1 MSFNR
6 LDPSDFVVSTDAI
19 SSTLFS
25 NNSPSLTSAFTSS
38 AQVASSTG
46 NYYVNVYNAATT
58 QSIQFAIA
66 YGNEVGSGS
75 LVYNTAVDGKSP
87 TGTIWG
93 QWQDLVLGDENT
105 RFVFG
110 NVTSSEFFALPMERA
125 RYKDSLFLGSLTLSL
140 SGSSGS
146 IQLTDNSNY
155 VTAVSFCEA
164 GRVFQLITGSAG
176 IRATINQ
183 PRNTVD
189 GYSAN
194 SGSYGWLLPDIGTIL
209 LNPMALADFAV
220 SGGIGLAYSGS
231 YAWSNQVKVSTGS
244 QTPVTSANISLFNA
258 ITRSMAQIA
267 SNAGDFYLN
276 AQESITSDFIFVRP
290 RSSEFNYSENPSFIS
305 GSTGEVL
312 YPSFI
317 NNPQTYITT
326 VGLYNDNNELLAVAK
341 LSRPLP
347 KDFTKEALIRVKL
360 DF

>member
-25 NNSPSLTSAFTSS
+25 NNSPSLTSIFTSS
-38 AQVASSTG
+38 VQVASSAG
-46 NYYVNVYNAATT
+46 NYYINAYNSTT
-58 QSIQFAIA
+58 TASIQFAIA

-75 LVYNTAVDGKSP
+75 LNYNQAVNGKSP

-93 QWQDLVLGDENT
+93 QWQDLVLGDENAK
-105 RFVFG
+105 FVFG
-110 NVTSSEFFALPMERA
+110 TVSSSEFFALPMERA
-125 RYKDSLFLGSLTLSL
+125 RYKDSLFLGSLSLTL

-146 IQLTDNSNY
+146 ITLTDNSNY
-155 VTAVSFCEA
+155 VSAVQFCEA
-164 GRVFQLITGSAG
+164 GRVFQLITGSTG
-176 IRATINQ
+176 VISSNLGS
-183 PRNTVD
+183 NTSE
-189 GYSAN
+189 GYSKN

-209 LNPMALADFAV
+209 LNPMALADFPI
-220 SGGIGLAYSGS
+220 SGGIGLGYSGS
-231 YAWSNQVKVSTGS
+231 FAWGPQVVVSTGS
-244 QTPVTSANISLFNA
+244 ITPITSANISLYQA
-258 ITRSMAQIA
+258 ISQSMAKLGTV
-267 SNAGDFYLN
+267 GDFFLN

-312 YPSFI
+312 YSSFI

>member
-25 NNSPSLTSAFTSS
+25 NNSPSLTSVFTSS
-38 AQVASSTG
+38 VQVASSAG
-46 NYYVNVYNAATT
+46 NYYINIFNAATT
-58 QSIQFAIA
+58 ESVQFAIA

-75 LVYNTAVDGKSP
+75 LVYNTAVNGKSP

-93 QWQDLVLGDENT
+93 QWQDLVLGDENAK
-105 RFVFG
+105 FVFG
-110 NVTSSEFFALPMERA
+110 AVSSSEFFALPMERA
-125 RYKDSLFLGSLTLSL
+125 RYKDSLFLGSLSLNL

-146 IQLTDNSNY
+146 IVLTDNSNY
-155 VTAVSFCEA
+155 VTAVQFCEA
-164 GRVFQLITGSAG
+164 GRVFQLITGSTG
-176 IRATINQ
+176 VRATITS
-183 PRNTVD
+183 RNTAD

-220 SGGIGLAYSGS
+220 SGGIGLGYSGS
-231 YAWSNQVKVSTGS
+231 YAWGNQVVVSTGS
-244 QTPVTSANISLFNA
+244 QTPVTSANVSLFTSINK
-258 ITRSMAQIA
+258 SMAGLGTI
-267 SNAGDFYLN
+267 GDFYLN
-276 AQESITSDFIFVRP
+276 SQESITSDFIFVRP